1 MALVSMC
8 SNHKERSFLYRKFR
22 IWYHYF
28 KLEEKNAV
36 GNGGG
41 DDGVL
46 VAVVAMEKKEPF
58 IWKKMFSLINN

>member
-28 KLEEKNAV
+28 KLEEKNGV
-36 GNGGG
+36 GNGG
-41 DDGVL
+41 DDGVV

-58 IWKKMFSLINN
+58 IWKKCFLL